1 MASSEQTHSAWK
13 KYPALTLQSVEDLL
27 AMDATEEQWQMH
39 HEKAENLATIR
50 SKAYLP
56 NPDDQSEIF
65 NIVLLGKT
73 GAGKSSTGNLLL
85 GEERFM
91 TSGGNQSCT
100 QTIQSEEFWV
110 DNMKFCIIDTPG
122 FFDTSVPP
130 EAISTELLK
139 IVTKCDE
146 GINAFVFV
154 RSLGT
159 VRTTPEER
167 QAFENVKEVF
177 GEAAL
182 DHCIFLFTRA
192 RDIFEMTDLQDKTIE
207 GYVRNNT
214 GDDDIYGSVGQR
226 IIGVENVN
234 TSPYE
239 KQLQRKGLIDFF
251 YSKVYRP
258 VIKPYTNEV
267 FEEAKRINSQKRDND
282 GIDKELDET
291 VSKYLENYVHSELKQ
306 MSIGVHDDVVKTIM
320 EKSKGIPRQS
330 IQTYVQSKAQFLTDK
345 KILKRMKKI
354 ATALFKG
361 AGVVVMFV
369 VDHVL

>member
-1 MASSEQTHSAWK
+1 M
-13 KYPALTLQSVEDLL
+13 
-27 AMDATEEQWQMH
+27 
-39 HEKAENLATIR
+39 
-50 SKAYLP
+50 
-56 NPDDQSEIF
+56 
-65 NIVLLGKT
+65 
-73 GAGKSSTGNLLL
+73 
-85 GEERFM
+85 
-91 TSGGNQSCT
+91 
-100 QTIQSEEFWV
+100 
-110 DNMKFCIIDTPG
+110 
-122 FFDTSVPP
+122 
-130 EAISTELLK
+130 
-139 IVTKCDE
+139 
-146 GINAFVFV
+146 
-154 RSLGT
+154 
-159 VRTTPEER
+159 
-167 QAFENVKEVF
+167 
-177 GEAAL
+177 